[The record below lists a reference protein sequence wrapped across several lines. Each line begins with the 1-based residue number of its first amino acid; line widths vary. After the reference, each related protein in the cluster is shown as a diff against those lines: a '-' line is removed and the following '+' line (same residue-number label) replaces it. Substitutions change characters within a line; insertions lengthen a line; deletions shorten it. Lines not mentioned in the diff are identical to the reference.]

1 MRLDM
6 SLNFAHRLARALPRF
21 CWVARLKA
29 LAIKAGFV
37 LHEGNK
43 EQRASDGVWTYVLRC
58 ESYNKKA
65 NRCRFSFKLVS
76 SPVEVGSDPDEL
88 AMEAGVDL

>member
-6 SLNFAHRLARALPRF
+6 SLNFRAPSRSCITPLLLRV
-21 CWVARLKA
+21 WKA

-37 LHEGNK
+37 LHEDNK
-43 EQRASDGVWTYVLRC
+43 EQRASDVVWTDVLRC